1 MSQPLKL
8 RAGDAEDVNIISA
21 CMQDALISSRDL
33 SFLPGEN
40 RFVIVA
46 QRFKWENCPEFMRP
60 DLMGMMPCES
70 YERVNSVLVFDDVTG
85 VRLLDVVPS
94 EESKILELLAIA
106 VEPGEEGGDGPSVIL
121 FFAGGGAIR
130 LEVRRVLCHLED
142 LGDSW
147 QTTRRPSHP
156 VDEGA

>member
-1 MSQPLKL
+1 MVERLKL
-8 RAGDAEDVNIISA
+8 RAGDEEDISIISA
-21 CMQDALISSRDL
+21 CMQDALISSKDL
-33 SFLPGEN
+33 SYLPGEN
-40 RFVIVA
+40 RFVLVA

-85 VRLLDVVPS
+85 VRLLDVPAS
-94 EESKILELLAIA
+94 DESRILELLALA
-106 VEPGEEGGDGPSVIL
+106 VEPGEEGGDGPSMIL

-130 LEVRRVLCHLED
+130 LEVRRILCHLED
-142 LGDSW
+142 LGDTW
-147 QTTRRPSHP
+147 ETTRRPSHP